1 MSRITSAGVRVNSPG
16 IGIVVGAGVRVVVGE
31 GVGGDSHFCTFI
43 LRFNEGRVE

>member
-1 MSRITSAGVRVNSPG
+1 MSRITSAGVRVNSP
-16 IGIVVGAGVRVVVGE
+16 GIVVGAGVRVVVGE